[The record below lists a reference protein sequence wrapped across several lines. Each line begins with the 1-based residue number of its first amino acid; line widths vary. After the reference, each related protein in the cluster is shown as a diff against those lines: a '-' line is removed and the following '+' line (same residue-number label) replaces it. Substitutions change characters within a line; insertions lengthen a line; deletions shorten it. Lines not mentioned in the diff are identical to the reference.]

1 MSATQDRKFADV
13 RPLFDAWQTARRAA
27 VRAADPQYADRQ
39 ERALRSV
46 ARGMLRFTGKC
57 PALTDNRDVD
67 RALSVALLQ
76 AYLDGLEDG
85 RTQGIRLLEILLGD
99 YIPSAPPADRDAM
112 ERFVGYILDQDGLT
126 DADLDD

>member
-1 MSATQDRKFADV
+1 MSATDDRSFADV

-27 VRAADPQYADRQ
+27 VRAADPQYEDRR
-39 ERALRSV
+39 ERALRAV

-85 RTQGIRLLEILLGD
+85 RMQGIHLLEILLGKYLPTAPRDD
-99 YIPSAPPADRDAM
+99 YDAI
-112 ERFVGYILDQDGLT
+112 ERFIGYIREQYGIT